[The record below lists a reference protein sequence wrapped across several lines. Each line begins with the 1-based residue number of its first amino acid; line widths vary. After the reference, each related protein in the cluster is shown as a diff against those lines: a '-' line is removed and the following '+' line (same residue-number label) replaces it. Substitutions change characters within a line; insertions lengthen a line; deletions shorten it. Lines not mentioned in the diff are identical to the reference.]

1 MKYTDHCLT
10 DMIHNMEIPLLM
22 RSTGWP
28 QEPTEKCTH
37 KHKQSCTACTHTQH
51 THTLIL
57 QNHFKVYQFSVR
69 RQITQ
74 SARHGWESTIKC
86 CSEHKLS
93 HDSLQWRDRSHDMTG
108 REGCHIGQRLWNYLG
123 WHSLAFPCK
132 ILPQGAMRRLI
143 IDVNT
148 DKCMLMSQCPKATL
162 NLHTISLLPSGKE
175 LVR

>member
-1 MKYTDHCLT
+1 MKYIDHCLT
-10 DMIHNMEIPLLM
+10 LNLFSCEVLVDHKNPLKN
-22 RSTGWP
+22 P
-28 QEPTEKCTH
+28 H
-37 KHKQSCTACTHTQH
+37 IYINTQH
-51 THTLIL
+51 VHTFKHTLIL
-57 QNHFKVYQFSVR
+57 QNIYIYIYIYKVCQCSVR

-86 CSEHKLS
+86 CSEYKLS
-93 HDSLQWRDRSHDMTG
+93 HDSLQWKDGSRDQTG

-148 DKCMLMSQCPKATL
+148 DKRMLMSSVPHSNFKSTHYFPATIRERAGEK
-162 NLHTISLLPSGKE
+162 IS
-175 LVR
+175 